1 MCGAWERALKISAK
15 SGNAM
20 QALQPNPKVK
30 ITQQAVR
37 DSGFVQ

>member
-1 MCGAWERALKISAK
+1 MCGGLGVSPEDLLQIRQCL
-15 SGNAM
+15 
-20 QALQPNPKVK
+20 ALQPNPKIK